1 MIEPSLLIAFAFS
14 VTVLMLI
21 PGPNVALIVAGS
33 IAHGP
38 RHGLVTVAGTVTAQ
52 ALSLGLIALGMSEYL
67 GVLGNWFI
75 WLRWLGALYLIWLGI
90 AQWRVPATDLNG
102 TPPLPRSAGANF
114 MRAFLVSLTNPKT
127 LVFYTAFFPQFVT
140 LKEPVGPQ
148 VALLAAVFLSLAA
161 LIDSGWAFA
170 AGRTRAF
177 FATRR
182 RFSSRLSGGI
192 LIGAGAVLA
201 LARHR

>member
-1 MIEPSLLIAFAFS
+1 MIEPSLLFAFAAS

-21 PGPNVALIVAGS
+21 PGPNVALIVSGS
-33 IAHGP
+33 IAHGS
-38 RHGLVTVAGTVTAQ
+38 RHGLVSVAGTLAAQ
-52 ALSLGLIALGMSEYL
+52 ALTLGLIALGMSAFLGLL
-67 GVLGNWFI
+67 GVWFG

-90 AQWRVPATDLNG
+90 AQWRAPAADLGG
-102 TPPLPRSAGANF
+102 TLPLPRSVRANF
-114 MRAFLVSLTNPKT
+114 VRAFLVSLANPKT

-148 VALLAAVFLSLAA
+148 VGLLAAVFLILAA

-170 AGRTRAF
+170 AGRARVL
-177 FATRR
+177 FASHR
-182 RFSSRLSGGI
+182 RFSNRLTGGI